1 MYCGYVRVSTDEQ
14 AEQGYGIQTQ
24 TARIESYAQALGL
37 DLGEIITD
45 DGYSGATLERP
56 GLEKL
61 LQKVEAGDVEG
72 VIIFKLDRLSRSL
85 RNLLNIYSESFE
97 RYNVA
102 LISVSEQFDT
112 SSASGRMF
120 FQMLGSFSEF
130 ERAVITER
138 MTEGR
143 RQKAKKGGYAGGRP
157 PIGYQAGDHT
167 KALEIES
174 EGAKTVR
181 MILQLKEEQ
190 PSLTLQ
196 ELANTINN
204 RGRRTAQ
211 GKRFHSMQIKRILD
225 RKAFYGGVYSY
236 AGITSEGQ
244 YHAIV

>member
-14 AEQGYGIQTQ
+14 AELGYGIQTQ
-24 TARIESYAQALGL
+24 RARIESYAQALGL
-37 DLGEIITD
+37 DLQEIITD
-45 DGYSGATLERP
+45 DGYSGATLQRP

-61 LQKVEAGDVEG
+61 LQKVEAGEVEG

-97 RYNVA
+97 GHDVA

-143 RQKAKKGGYAGGRP
+143 KQKAQKGGYAGGRP
-157 PIGYQAGDHT
+157 PMGYKVSSAGKVLEMDQKQA
-167 KALEIES
+167 E
-174 EGAKTVR
+174 TVKH
-181 MILQLKEEQ
+181 ILQLKEKN
-190 PSLTLQ
+190 PSHTLQ
-196 ELANTINN
+196 TLANIINKE
-204 RGRRTAQ
+204 GHRTAQ

-225 RKAFYGGVYSY
+225 RKEFYSGQYCYS
-236 AGITSEGQ
+236 GITAAGQ
-244 YHAIV
+244 HEAIV